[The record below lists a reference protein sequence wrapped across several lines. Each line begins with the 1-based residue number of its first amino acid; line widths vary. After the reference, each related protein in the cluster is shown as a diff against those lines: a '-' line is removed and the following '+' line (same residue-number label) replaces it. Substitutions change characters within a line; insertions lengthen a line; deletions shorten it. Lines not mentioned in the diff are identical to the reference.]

1 MLYSKLMMIVF
12 CFYLISCGN
21 QTANETIQQPLDS
34 STGANSAPP
43 DTGFA
48 YDAATDGMMVAPKM
62 TRILGDTLG
71 IKMYEVISKPGDSIP
86 LHSHPDH
93 AFYVI
98 QGGKAAIYF
107 GSDRQE
113 WELKPGMGFVNGP
126 VKDAAKNIGKTNIK
140 FLVVDIYRP
149 RANTSSLNK

>member
-1 MLYSKLMMIVF
+1 M
-12 CFYLISCGN
+12 
-21 QTANETIQQPLDS
+21 DS

-107 GSDRQE
+107 GSDR
-113 WELKPGMGFVNGP
+113 PRMGIEAQGWVLSMVQSKMP
-126 VKDAAKNIGKTNIK
+126 QKILVKQ
-140 FLVVDIYRP
+140 
-149 RANTSSLNK
+149 TSNF